1 MEWYS
6 KYMERIIEILIVFI
20 RFCIM
25 KFLKK
30 HRIFLILYIF
40 LFLVG
45 LGIIIFTFNNYSF
58 YDEVIGKIIS
68 VDDTYI
74 DTEVSTYGFK
84 EEIYKQRLE
93 VEIKNGEDKGEIV
106 FIDNLYHKGEAYDQ
120 RYNTNDELFLSLNKS
135 GDTIKKA
142 HIEGY
147 KRDKYVVLLIVS
159 FILVLILVGK
169 VKGFL
174 SIISVILNIIIFN
187 VLVFFN
193 TKGISLPLLSFIGAI
208 IFSVICL
215 SLVSGVGKK
224 TLAAIISSILGV
236 SLTFLISIIVIKI
249 TNYGGVRFEQ
259 MELLTR
265 PYEGIFLAEI
275 ILGGLGAI
283 MDISISLSSSLN
295 ELIEKDHKITIKTLK
310 TSGFAIGKDIMST
323 MINVLF
329 FTYICSVI
337 PNLTIYFRNGVNINH
352 LFSEFIS
359 LEMTRA
365 LTGAIGITLTIPIA
379 IYVSLLIYK
388 KGVR

>member
-1 MEWYS
+1 
-6 KYMERIIEILIVFI
+6 
-20 RFCIM
+20 
-25 KFLKK
+25 
-30 HRIFLILYIF
+30 
-40 LFLVG
+40 
-45 LGIIIFTFNNYSF
+45 
-58 YDEVIGKIIS
+58 
-68 VDDTYI
+68 
-74 DTEVSTYGFK
+74 
-84 EEIYKQRLE
+84 
-93 VEIKNGEDKGEIV
+93 
-106 FIDNLYHKGEAYDQ
+106 
-120 RYNTNDELFLSLNKS
+120 
-135 GDTIKKA
+135 
-142 HIEGY
+142 
-147 KRDKYVVLLIVS
+147 
-159 FILVLILVGK
+159 
-169 VKGFL
+169 
-174 SIISVILNIIIFN
+174 
-187 VLVFFN
+187 LVFFN